1 MDWLDEELGG
11 YDDDYLIID
20 CPGTPVSVS
29 RTSGR
34 TYSEIQV
41 RLNST
46 HITHSS
52 LHLSATSKDS
62 ACERVQYISLNPSSW
77 RTSTNSSGALNVYTT
92 ESAVLIGRIMCVNS
106 GVLSAM
112 SAMVNLEVPWI
123 NIMSKMDLVTTN
135 VEDKGSGRNGIRTKK
150 DISRSVSLPDQSL
163 LVDRAHPTGCLGR
176 RVN

>member
-62 ACERVQYISLNPSSW
+62 ACERVRCISLNLSSW
-77 RTSTNSSGALNVYTT
+77 RTSTNSSGELDVYTFGL
-92 ESAVLIGRIMCVNS
+92 AALIVVI
-106 GVLSAM
+106 M
-112 SAMVNLEVPWI
+112 SAIVVSSLPCPRW
-123 NIMSKMDLVTTN
+123 S
-135 VEDKGSGRNGIRTKK
+135 
-150 DISRSVSLPDQSL
+150 ISRYLGSTSCRRWTSLQRML
-163 LVDRAHPTGCLGR
+163 KTREAV
-176 RVN
+176 VMV